1 MTDKRYTHRVLRGFP
16 LDGVTY
22 ERGELVSSHGW
33 TWQGTKYVEARGWV
47 EALSPREVN
56 HWASVAGGEG
66 GSDDVSED
74 VVRILTEAGA
84 ETAADAPVER
94 PAAKKAPA
102 KKTATKKPAAKKPA
116 SGGAK
121 KAVKK

>member
-22 ERGELVSSHGW
+22 ERGDLVSSHGW

-47 EALSPREVN
+47 EALSPREVA

-74 VVRILTEAGA
+74 VVRILAEEPA
-84 ETAADAPVER
+84 ETAASVEAP
-94 PAAKKAPA
+94 AKKAPA

>member
-47 EALSPREVN
+47 EALSPREVA

-74 VVRILTEAGA
+74 VVRIFAEASA
-84 ETAADAPVER
+84 EE
-94 PAAKKAPA
+94 AAKVKGAV
-102 KKTATKKPAAKKPA
+102 KKPAAKKPA
-116 SGGAK
+116 AKKSQAAKKSATGGAK